1 MASNYVEQAQQTL
14 NKLITSKIE
23 LHRTKNGLEDQ
34 LDSLKDRSAL
44 AEQAVATLQ
53 RENARMEKVVSEA
66 GNGGLELNEGNLDT
80 MVHPKDPF
88 SAKYARFILN
98 SDIGS

>member
-23 LHRTKNGLEDQ
+23 LHRTKNALEDQ
-34 LDSLKDRSAL
+34 LDSLKDRSAI

-66 GNGGLELNEGNLDT
+66 GNGGVELNEGNLDT
-80 MVHPKDPF
+80 MVYPKDPF
-88 SAKYARFILN
+88 SAKYAHFVFEF
-98 SDIGS
+98 